1 MPTNLTKQ
9 SLCVHNNTTFF
20 NPTRE
25 KVTCSV
31 NAATVAPTLEE
42 PSTSS
47 QLNLNDGSI
56 KLHIHYYRRRN
67 ENVRLSESFLER
79 EHIVKD
85 SVRDNA
91 NFWEAFH
98 AKTSILEVK
107 SKTPDLFEKPHLL
120 HFPSEFPYKDGLVSN
135 FSHLHKR
142 MLISYASYSQSV
154 HAV

>member
-9 SLCVHNNTTFF
+9 SLCGHNTTFF
-20 NPTRE
+20 NTTRE

-42 PSTSS
+42 PSTIA
-47 QLNLNDGSI
+47 LNLNDGPI
-56 KLHIHYYRRRN
+56 QLHIHYYRRRN

-85 SVRDNA
+85 SVRENA

-98 AKTSILEVK
+98 AKT
-107 SKTPDLFEKPHLL
+107 TT
-120 HFPSEFPYKDGLVSN
+120 
-135 FSHLHKR
+135 
-142 MLISYASYSQSV
+142 
-154 HAV
+154 